1 VSERRFPPIPA
12 SGLWRGTDLRDPS
25 SFAVD
30 LDPDFLGDLEASA
43 RRLAAKGRD
52 AVGVDVVDLPLG
64 PLAPVVEEVRA
75 ELMEGRGL
83 VLLRGFPVDR
93 LSQHEIEIL
102 FWRVGSGLGRPV
114 SQSVMGDRLGHIVD
128 VTDRDPHAR
137 AYRNRSELTPH
148 TDPADILAFLC
159 LRPARRGGVSRFVS
173 ALTIHEE
180 IRRTR
185 PDLLERLYRGFRYH
199 RLGEQA
205 PGRPHIT
212 PHRIPVFS
220 ERDGL
225 ISCRYV
231 RQYFEVAADEDPDI
245 VLTRQDREAIDLL
258 ESLAADPSFRVEL
271 TLQPGEAILANNF
284 TVLHSRTAFE
294 DHDEPE
300 LKRHLLRLWLAAD
313 PPRPLVSEIEHFEG
327 EPGIPPQPGRR
338 PSYATPVDVQ

>member
-1 VSERRFPPIPA
+1 MSDRRFPPIPA
-12 SGLWRGTDLRDPS
+12 ACLWRRADLPQPD
-25 SFAVD
+25 SFAID
-30 LDPDFLGDLEASA
+30 LDENALADLIDASNRLVARGRRVETVDWRELPVDALGSLLDELRS
-43 RRLAAKGRD
+43 
-52 AVGVDVVDLPLG
+52 
-64 PLAPVVEEVRA
+64 
-75 ELMEGRGL
+75 ELMHGRGL

-93 LSQHEIEIL
+93 LPVQETEML
-102 FWRVGSGLGRPV
+102 FWGIGSALGRPV

-148 TDPADILAFLC
+148 TDPGDILSFLC

-205 PGRPHIT
+205 PGRPDIT

-220 ERDGL
+220 QSAGL
-225 ISCRYV
+225 VSCRYV
-231 RQYFEVAADEDPDI
+231 RQYIEVAADEDPAI
-245 VLTRQDREAIDLL
+245 ELTPEDCEAMDLL
-258 ESLAADPSFRVEL
+258 ESLAADPELHVEF
-271 TLQPGEAILANNF
+271 TLGAGEAIFANNF
-284 TVLHSRTAFE
+284 TVLHARSRFE
-294 DHDEPE
+294 DHDDPT

-313 PPRPLVSEIEHFEG
+313 PPRPLVPEIEHYEG
-327 EPGIPPQPGRR
+327 EPGIPPQTGRE
-338 PSYATPVDVQ
+338 PSYATRVEIQ